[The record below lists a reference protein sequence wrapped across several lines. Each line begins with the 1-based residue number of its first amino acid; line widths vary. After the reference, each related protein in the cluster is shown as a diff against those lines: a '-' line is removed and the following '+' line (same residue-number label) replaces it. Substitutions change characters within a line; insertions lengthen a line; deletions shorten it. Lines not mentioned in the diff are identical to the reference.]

1 MFKILYLEDDKNL
14 SDTIQEYLE
23 DNDFEVDVA
32 YTSTYA
38 LELSYDNNYDLFL
51 FDVNLPDISGFEL
64 LKQLR
69 DANITTP
76 AIFTTTLN
84 SIEDLDEGYQAGADD
99 YVKKPFEL
107 KELLLRINA
116 IIKRYYTSTNDKI
129 TLHDNFAFDLKQNIL
144 YDNNEIV
151 KLNQKELQLLK
162 LLIQNRNNIVLLET
176 IYSNVWNVSQTNSEA
191 SLRTYIKNLRKIL
204 GKEKILSY
212 KKQGY
217 KLVV

>member
-14 SDTIQEYLE
+14 SDTIQESLE
-23 DNDFEVDVA
+23 DNDFEVDVT

-38 LELSYDNNYDLFL
+38 LELSYDNNDDLFL

-84 SIEDLDEGYQAGADD
+84 SIEDLDEGYQAGGDD

-162 LLIQNRNNIVLLET
+162 LLIVFL
-176 IYSNVWNVSQTNSEA
+176 
-191 SLRTYIKNLRKIL
+191 
-204 GKEKILSY
+204 
-212 KKQGY
+212 
-217 KLVV
+217 

>member
-23 DNDFEVDVA
+23 DNNFEVDVA

>member
-69 DANITTP
+69 DASITTP

-162 LLIQNRNNIVLLET
+162 LLIQNRNNIVLLEI